1 MIDRKV
7 IMNQLAQ
14 QSEMSMIQGQNS
26 FLNELVKSQMP
37 NVEVDE
43 LLLKHNND
51 ELALE
56 AYVSRKI

>member
-1 MIDRKV
+1 
-7 IMNQLAQ
+7 MNQLAQ

-37 NVEVDE
+37 NAEVDE
-43 LLLKHNND
+43 LLMKHNND